1 MIAKSLILS
10 SLIISSSFSLGL
22 DDIVNLAIQNSYDLK
37 KMDKN
42 IQITNEDI
50 KLSDKWKNPTL
61 TIGANDIQFDEP
73 FARDNE
79 PMQANYIAISQIIP
93 INNKLTY
100 QKNMAIENKN
110 IAQMD
115 IENKKL
121 KLASM
126 IYDYGYNILINKEK
140 LSLLNKYQKNT
151 QELQTI
157 ATSLYES
164 GKVAQIVPLKAQL
177 LNSKIQIQMENIKYK
192 LKMSKLKLEELTY
205 SENLVFDEPLEL
217 QNIHMIS
224 EDIDSHP
231 VMKSINF
238 KNKKFSNLAKLE
250 ESKKYSDIKVNLGYF
265 QRDKKYKDYVN
276 LSFSIPLPIY
286 GSEDVKVAIAR
297 YKIAQT
303 NDDMQI
309 IKTKFLKNFSM
320 LSVDMKK
327 SFANYK
333 NLTKSMVP
341 QRKFIQENIETHYGL
356 GHMKSVDLLAN
367 INETISLEILA
378 LDELAKYYSAYAK
391 SKYYTGVN

>member
-1 MIAKSLILS
+1 MIAKSLIVS

-22 DDIVNLAIQNSYDLK
+22 DDIVNLALENSYDLK

-100 QKNMAIENKN
+100 QKNIAIEDKK

-121 KLASM
+121 KLASL
-126 IYDYGYNILINKEK
+126 IYEYGYKILINKEK

-151 QELQTI
+151 QELQSI
-157 ATSLYES
+157 GTSLYEN

-177 LNSKIQIQMENIKYK
+177 LNSKIQIQIENIKYN
-192 LKMSKLKLEELTY
+192 LKISKLKLEEITY
-205 SENLVFDEPLEL
+205 SENLNFDETLEL
-217 QNIHMIS
+217 KNIHLLS
-224 EDIDSHP
+224 ENIDSHP
-231 VMKSINF
+231 VIKSINF

-250 ESKKYSDIKVNLGYF
+250 MAKKYSDIKVNLGYF
-265 QRDKKYKDYVN
+265 QRDEKYKDYLN

-286 GSEDVKVAIAR
+286 GSEDINVAIAR

-303 NDDMQI
+303 NDDKQI
-309 IKTKFLKNFSM
+309 IKRNFQKNFSM
-320 LSVDMKK
+320 VKADMKK
-327 SFANYK
+327 SFVNYK
-333 NLTKSMVP
+333 NLSSSMLP
-341 QRKFIQENIETHYGL
+341 QRKFIQENIQAHYGL
-356 GHMKSVDLLAN
+356 GHMKSVDLLSN
-367 INETISLEILA
+367 INETISLELLA